1 MFTTA
6 GDAARQVSALNEGLD
21 TNFQDIEEGRDV
33 YRLGGFHP
41 VYIGDAY
48 HNKYK
53 VLNKIGYGLYSTVW
67 LARDLQASLVYQ
79 CLCCYRLPQ

>member
-1 MFTTA
+1 MSTTA
-6 GDAARQVSALNEGLD
+6 GDSTRQVSALNEGLD

-33 YRLGGFHP
+33 YRIGGFHP
-41 VYIGDAY
+41 VYIGDVY

-79 CLCCYRLPQ
+79 CLYCYRLPQ